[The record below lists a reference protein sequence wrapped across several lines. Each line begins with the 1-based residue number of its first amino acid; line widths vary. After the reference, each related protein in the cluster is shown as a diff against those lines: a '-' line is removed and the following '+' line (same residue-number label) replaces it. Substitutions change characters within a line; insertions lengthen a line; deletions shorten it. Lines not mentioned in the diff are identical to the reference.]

1 MQAQFNTVSQQ
12 QKQYIETM
20 LIKQSQQFIQQ
31 NSGEMKKLKKLEKE
45 TKEEATQPQ
54 DDPSTNPLAPA

>member
-45 TKEEATQPQ
+45 TKEEAT
-54 DDPSTNPLAPA
+54 